1 MVAFAW
7 VIRSSTPVSVE
18 GMGVTI
24 TWGML
29 KTKRAIPWDDIER
42 LDEGRMSARLV
53 RRSNGKRVF
62 FALLDPGWQE
72 RPVTIAIRRQFGE
85 PLDPSDLTG
94 HRPGERRLPPQ
105 LVGWVL
111 AVAPNSFPIH
121 IPSRFGFVAASAASA
136 SAS

>member
-1 MVAFAW
+1 
-7 VIRSSTPVSVE
+7 VSVE

-72 RPVTIAIRRQFGE
+72 RPVTIAIRRQ
-85 PLDPSDLTG
+85 LANRSI
-94 HRPGERRLPPQ
+94 PQ
-105 LVGWVL
+105 T
-111 AVAPNSFPIH
+111 
-121 IPSRFGFVAASAASA
+121 
-136 SAS
+136 

>member
-1 MVAFAW
+1 MLTLSLVAPIALLLGLQSVFGSMSPVVPVGCCLIMVAFAW

-72 RPVTIAIRRQFGE
+72 RPVTIAIRRQ
-85 PLDPSDLTG
+85 LANRSI
-94 HRPGERRLPPQ
+94 PQ
-105 LVGWVL
+105 T
-111 AVAPNSFPIH
+111 
-121 IPSRFGFVAASAASA
+121 
-136 SAS
+136 